1 MVERGDA
8 GQAWCGSPR
17 SLPRTA
23 ARVSAL
29 IHVHGSRRCRPDPG
43 NCWPPGTLPC
53 QRLRLF
59 IYWPAC
65 TAPALWLQPTML
77 RRLHRQGSEMG
88 AGKLERKPSK
98 RQRIAQFFKPK
109 KLQPPNDD
117 VPVRHMHPAMAQ
129 YAVLTAC

>member
-1 MVERGDA
+1 
-8 GQAWCGSPR
+8 
-17 SLPRTA
+17 
-23 ARVSAL
+23 
-29 IHVHGSRRCRPDPG
+29 
-43 NCWPPGTLPC
+43 
-53 QRLRLF
+53 
-59 IYWPAC
+59 
-65 TAPALWLQPTML
+65 
-77 RRLHRQGSEMG
+77 MG